1 MSTTVGELINNV
13 SGFVSSVK
21 SWFPSSQSNPSE
33 NLPTVQEKLQSV
45 HDEIAQQLISGY
57 RARQNFSGEKMSGG
71 MNYNT
76 AFGLDTPAMRQRSIR
91 AYWESM
97 QARGIINRLVDT
109 VINTGL
115 FSNQRLYHPYSD
127 YLRKNA
133 KKYRT
138 K

>member
-1 MSTTVGELINNV
+1 MPTVGDYIDSAARIINT
-13 SGFVSSVK
+13 GK
-21 SWFPSSQSNPSE
+21 SWFSSHQNNIPVEITPNP
-33 NLPTVQEKLQSV
+33 QQQLQSI
-45 HDEIAQQLISGY
+45 HDELAQQIVSGY